1 MANYALVHV
10 KRPRRGR
17 GSLAEKHDVRFAGKL
32 MELGRVRQLSNRAL
46 EYLGE
51 VMNDAHAEVDHRL
64 AAARCIVTYSVW
76 REQYEDS
83 QAPMLTEVPDAEL
96 VATLEAYKAER
107 DGESK

>member
-1 MANYALVHV
+1 MSAATSQKLVL
-10 KRPRRGR
+10 RRR
-17 GSLAEKHDVRFAGKL
+17 RERQDVRFAGRL
-32 MELGRVRQLSNRAL
+32 LALRRVRQLSAESL
-46 EYLGE
+46 EYLGKVVADRYE
-51 VMNDAHAEVDHRL
+51 HVDSRI